1 MAEMKKVV
9 ILGAGPAGLGAGF
22 HLSRKGYSVS
32 IIDRAHYI
40 GGASASFRIKDYI
53 VDYGPHAF
61 HIKNEGITRMV
72 KGLLAEDYVEVKR
85 KSRLIL
91 DGKDLHYPLDIR
103 EALFKINPLL
113 SLKILADYILIRC
126 RNILLKKNR
135 RFGTFEEWGTYAF
148 GRTLYRLAFGD
159 YSEKMWGVS
168 GKLLSSKLAQQKLL
182 KLDLWK
188 LILKV
193 LGIVD
198 TTFEGGVTQYYDMY
212 PPFGIGTIFERMSA
226 EIRKN
231 SGSEILLNAQI
242 LKICRSQGRPD
253 NIGLICGGKERRIA
267 FDYLISTIPLKYLS
281 GYLNDGKDSA
291 MNSLCAGLNYRDLRI
306 IYIVLDKDYYS
317 DAHWIYLLDPHFK
330 FNRLSEQKNLNKDS
344 SPQGR
349 TVISLDIACNEGDRI
364 WNMADEEFFQLA
376 MGDLGY
382 MGIERSHI
390 LDHFNLKLKDVYPVY
405 SLDFD
410 ARLAGIFVE
419 LSKHENIY
427 STGRQG
433 LFLNNDIHDSMD
445 MGIKAAEFV
454 LRGEASGG
462 WHDYVS
468 GYIKERL
475 EGNKK

>member
-1 MAEMKKVV
+1 MPYKKSVV
-9 ILGAGPAGLGAGF
+9 ILGAGPAGLGAGYF
-22 HLSRKGYSVS
+22 LAEKGFRVS

-40 GGASASFRIKDYI
+40 GGASASFRIKEYI

-61 HIKNEGITRMV
+61 HIKNEKITQIV

-85 KSRLIL
+85 RSRLIL
-91 DGKDLHYPLDIR
+91 DGKDLRYPLDIR

-113 SLKILADYILIRC
+113 SLRILADYILIRC
-126 RNILLKKNR
+126 RNALLKRNR
-135 RFGTFEEWGTYAF
+135 RFRTFEEWGTDAF

-226 EIRKN
+226 EIRKR
-231 SGSEILLNAQI
+231 SGNEVLLDAQI
-242 LKICRSQGRPD
+242 LKIGSPQGRPG
-253 NIGLICGGKERRIA
+253 NIEFICGGKKRLID
-267 FDYLISTIPLKYLS
+267 FDYLVSTIPLKHLS
-281 GYLNDGKDSA
+281 GYLTDVKDSR
-291 MNSLCAGLNYRDLRI
+291 MKSLCEGLNYRDLRI

-364 WNMADEEFFQLA
+364 WNMADGEFFQLA
-376 MGDLGY
+376 AGDLGY
-382 MGIERSHI
+382 MGIEKSHI
-390 LDHFNLKLKDVYPVY
+390 LEHFNLKLRDVYPVY

-410 ARLAGIFVE
+410 TRLTGVFAE
-419 LSKHENIY
+419 LSRFENIY

-433 LFLNNDIHDSMD
+433 LFLNNDIHDSME
-445 MGIKAAEFV
+445 MGMQAAEFI
-454 LRGEASGG
+454 LRGEASSR
-462 WHDYVS
+462 WYEYVS

-475 EGNKK
+475 EGNTK